1 MSVGTGDISAFSGGD
16 ASAGGATA
24 GDNRN
29 TGIGAS
35 LDLSGAHIQ
44 GHTINDGLD
53 AQETA
58 YLFNS
63 ILNNTANT
71 ITQGASNAVNN
82 VKNSISNITNS
93 TGFKVAIVGIT
104 AFIAYKL
111 FFKKGRK

>member
-1 MSVGTGDISAFSGGD
+1 MSVGTGDIFSGGD
-16 ASAGGATA
+16 ASAGTATA
-24 GDNRN
+24 GDNKN

-58 YLFNS
+58 YLFSS
-63 ILNNTANT
+63 ILNNTAST
-71 ITQGASNAVNN
+71 ITQGASNAVNS

-93 TGFKVAIVGIT
+93 TGFKVAIVGIA

-111 FFKKGRK
+111 FFKRGKK

>member
-1 MSVGTGDISAFSGGD
+1 MSVGTGDIFSGGD
-16 ASAGGATA
+16 ASAGTATA

-63 ILNNTANT
+63 ILNNTEST
-71 ITQGASNAVNN
+71 IEQGVSNAVNN
-82 VKNSISNITNS
+82 TRNSISNITNS

-111 FFKKGRK
+111 FFKRGRK

>member
-1 MSVGTGDISAFSGGD
+1 MSVGTGDISAFSGGK
-16 ASAGGATA
+16 ASAGSSTG
-24 GDNRN
+24 GDNKN

-44 GHTINDGLD
+44 GHTINDVLD

-93 TGFKVAIVGIT
+93 TGFKVAIVGIA

-111 FFKKGRK
+111 FFKRGRK

>member
-1 MSVGTGDISAFSGGD
+1 MSVGTGDIFSGGD
-16 ASAGGATA
+16 ASAGTATA

-63 ILNNTANT
+63 ILNNTAST
-71 ITQGASNAVNN
+71 ITQGASNAVNS

-111 FFKKGRK
+111 FFKKDRK

>member
-1 MSVGTGDISAFSGGD
+1 MSVGTGDIFSGGD
-16 ASAGGATA
+16 ASAGTATA

-58 YLFNS
+58 QLFNA
-63 ILNNTANT
+63 ILGNTANT
-71 ITQGASNAVNN
+71 IAQGASNAVN
-82 VKNSISNITNS
+82 NITNS

-111 FFKKGRK
+111 FFKRGKK

>member
-1 MSVGTGDISAFSGGD
+1 MSVGTGDIFSGGD
-16 ASAGGATA
+16 ASAGTATA

-58 YLFNS
+58 QLFNA
-63 ILNNTANT
+63 ILGNTANT
-71 ITQGASNAVNN
+71 IAQGASNAVN
-82 VKNSISNITNS
+82 NITNS

-111 FFKKGRK
+111 FFKRDRK

>member
-1 MSVGTGDISAFSGGD
+1 MSVGTGDISAFSGGK
-16 ASAGGATA
+16 ASAGSSTG
-24 GDNRN
+24 GDNKN

-58 YLFNS
+58 QLFNA
-63 ILNNTANT
+63 ILGNTANT
-71 ITQGASNAVNN
+71 IAQGASNAVN
-82 VKNSISNITNS
+82 NITNS

-111 FFKKGRK
+111 FFKRGRK

>member
-1 MSVGTGDISAFSGGD
+1 MFDVD
-16 ASAGGATA
+16 ASTSVTHNLRAESGTSGANTTGGL
-24 GDNRN
+24 GS
-29 TGIGAS
+29 S
-35 LDLSGAHIQ
+35 LDLSNATIQ

-93 TGFKVAIVGIT
+93 TGFKVAIIGIT

-111 FFKKGRK
+111 FFKRGKK